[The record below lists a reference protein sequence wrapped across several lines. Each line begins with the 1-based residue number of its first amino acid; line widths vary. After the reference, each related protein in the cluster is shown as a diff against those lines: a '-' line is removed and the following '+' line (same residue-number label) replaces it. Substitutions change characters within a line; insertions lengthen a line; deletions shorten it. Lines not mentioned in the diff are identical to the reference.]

1 MWSGVGLMLCNL
13 AYDWLLPVGFPQ
25 VLWMTLAG
33 VLLALAIFHFGFSKL
48 AKKNIQ
54 RITDMAGDKIC
65 IFAFQE
71 WTSYPLIVVMI
82 GLGLSLRILLPIPKP
97 YLAIL
102 YIGIGGGLF
111 LSSLYY
117 YKHLLRPQD
126 HVSSS

>member
-1 MWSGVGLMLCNL
+1 MLCNL
-13 AYDWLLPVGFPQ
+13 AYGWLLPVASPQ

-33 VLLALAIFHFGFSKL
+33 ILLAAAIYYFGFSKL

-54 RITDMAGDKIC
+54 RITDMAGEKIC

-82 GLGLSLRILLPIPKP
+82 GLGLSFRILSPIPKP

-111 LSSLYY
+111 LSSLSY
-117 YKHLLRPQD
+117 YKHLLRPQ
-126 HVSSS
+126 HHISTPIK